1 MLYICSEEHY
11 DIWRKF
17 SLTSSGDISSIED
30 LDDIEFTNLEKDD
43 FISYDAK
50 DGKWKNVDFPLEM
63 KTDNEEETLILNIN
77 GFNN

>member
-1 MLYICSEEHY
+1 MYICADEMY
-11 DIWRKF
+11 DKWYKF
-17 SLTSSGDISSIED
+17 KIDSIDDSSSLED